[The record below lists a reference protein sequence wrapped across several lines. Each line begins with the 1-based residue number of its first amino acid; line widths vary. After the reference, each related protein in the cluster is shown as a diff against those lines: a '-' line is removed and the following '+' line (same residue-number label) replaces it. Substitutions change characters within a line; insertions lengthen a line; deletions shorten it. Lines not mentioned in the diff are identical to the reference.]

1 MTRNRSDAAEPGS
14 AKPGSA
20 KTGSGKP
27 RSAYEQESYAQEYAR
42 TAGDQAA
49 FFREQVERRRREA
62 EQARAFADLSGD
74 RGDEAARARRLDILG
89 DHEAAVAE
97 TFEARARRPN

>member
-1 MTRNRSDAAEPGS
+1 MTRNRSDATAPGTVT
-14 AKPGSA
+14 PGP
-20 KTGSGKP
+20 TKP
-27 RSAYEQESYAQEYAR
+27 RGAYDQESYAQEYAR

-49 FFREQVERRRREA
+49 FFREQVERRRRDA
-62 EQARAFADLSGD
+62 EQARAFADLPGG

>member
-1 MTRNRSDAAEPGS
+1 MTRNRSDAAEPG
-14 AKPGSA
+14 
-20 KTGSGKP
+20 TVKP
-27 RSAYEQESYAQEYAR
+27 RSVYDQESYAQEYAR

-62 EQARAFADLSGD
+62 DQARAFADISGD
-74 RGDEAARARRLDILG
+74 RGEEAARARRLDMLG